1 MNLRFTPTVRLFS
14 LLLLLIPVLTHTAAP
29 QETGKIKLESL
40 DKLAA
45 KASEVVQ
52 KEEKTQGGDGTVYV
66 RCFEFEQTGEYQ
78 EADLGEIRAQ
88 LQAPGWSRLMKV
100 VDKDGDAN
108 GHETVEIYVFGKAE
122 NSDAYQ
128 GMTIIA
134 AEAKELAVVNI
145 VGQSSLDEVMKLA
158 NKIHSAK

>member
-1 MNLRFTPTVRLFS
+1 MNLPLIRTVRLFY
-14 LLLLLIPVLTHTAAP
+14 LLLLLPVFMHTAAA
-29 QETGKIKLESL
+29 QETSKIKLESL

-66 RCFEFEQTGEYQ
+66 RCFEFKQAGEYK
-78 EADLGEIRAQ
+78 EADLGEIHSQ

-100 VDKDGDAN
+100 VDKEGDPN
-108 GHETVEIYVFGKAE
+108 EHETVEIYVFGKVE
-122 NSDAYQ
+122 GSDAYN

-145 VGQSSLDEVMKLA
+145 VGRSSLDEVMKQA
-158 NKIHSAK
+158 NKIQSAK